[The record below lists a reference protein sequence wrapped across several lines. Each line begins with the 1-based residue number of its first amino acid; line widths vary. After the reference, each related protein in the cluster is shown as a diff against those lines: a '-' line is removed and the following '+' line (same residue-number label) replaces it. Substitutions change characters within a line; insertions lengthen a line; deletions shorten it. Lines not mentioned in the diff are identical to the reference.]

1 MITVGFKGIIKL
13 NRDIPEWYAQD
24 KNGEVIDS
32 DFLDVVDRFLEGF
45 NYDVTKENEE
55 IEIIIKVNR
64 KDN

>member
-55 IEIIIKVNR
+55 IKIHIEINR
-64 KDN
+64 KLD